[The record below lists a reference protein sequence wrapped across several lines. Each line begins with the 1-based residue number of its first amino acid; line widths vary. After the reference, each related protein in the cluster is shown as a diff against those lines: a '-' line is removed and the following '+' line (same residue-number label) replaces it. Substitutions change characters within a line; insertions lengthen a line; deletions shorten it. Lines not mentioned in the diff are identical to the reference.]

1 LILRAPD
8 SSDTQTKEESHES
21 RTSHQS
27 LPGIPQSEFKKNT
40 IDAYRDTLSKFC
52 DEFGRREL
60 ESLSS
65 EEVLSFLTS
74 ITEGTKQS
82 TKHTRY
88 SHVKAFFN
96 FIKEAINHSLQNPCD
111 APMIKKLFRP
121 AKAHHWDTLQKEVV
135 DEIIFRTTNPRN
147 RLMLELMARGGMRV
161 GEVLNLTPRD
171 IQGRKLLIG
180 NPKSGKE
187 AEVVF
192 VPRKIA
198 NRLKEYVREKG
209 IEPDQRIF
217 PITYAAARLVVKK
230 AGELV
235 GIRLRPHDLRR
246 HCATYASR
254 ARTPIE
260 IVSKIILRHS
270 NLSTTQMYLGRVSDA
285 EAIRWIENLYD

>member
-1 LILRAPD
+1 VRY
-8 SSDTQTKEESHES
+8 ES
-21 RTSHQS
+21 RANHQS

-40 IDAYRDTLSKFC
+40 IDAYWDTLSKFC
-52 DEFGRREL
+52 DEFGGREL

-74 ITEGTKQS
+74 ISEGTKQS

-96 FIKEAINHSLQNPCD
+96 FVRESLDHSLQNPCD
-111 APMIKKLFRP
+111 APMIKKLFRR
-121 AKAHHWDTLQKEVV
+121 AKVNHWETVEKEVV

-161 GEVLNLTPRD
+161 GEVLKLKPKD
-171 IQGRKLLIG
+171 IQGRKLVIG
-180 NPKSGKE
+180 DPKSGKE
-187 AEVVF
+187 EEVVF
-192 VPRKIA
+192 IPRKIA

-209 IEPDQRIF
+209 IKPPQRIF

-260 IVSKIILRHS
+260 IVSKVLLRHA
-270 NLSTTQMYLGRVSDA
+270 NLSTTQRYLGKVSDA

>member
-1 LILRAPD
+1 MRY
-8 SSDTQTKEESHES
+8 ES
-21 RTSHQS
+21 RANHQS

-52 DEFGRREL
+52 DEFGGREL

-74 ITEGTKQS
+74 ITEGTKQT

-96 FIKEAINHSLQNPCD
+96 FVRETLNQSLQNPCD
-111 APMIKKLFRP
+111 TPMIKKLFRR
-121 AKAHHWDTLQKEVV
+121 AKVNHWETVEKEVV

-161 GEVLNLTPRD
+161 GEVLNLTPGD
-171 IQGRKLLIG
+171 IQGRKLVIG
-180 NPKSGKE
+180 DPKSGKE

-192 VPRKIA
+192 IPRKIA
-198 NRLKEYVREKG
+198 NRLNEYVREKE
-209 IEPDQRIF
+209 IKPAQRIF

-230 AGELV
+230 SGELV

-270 NLSTTQMYLGRVSDA
+270 SLSTTQLYLGKVSDA
-285 EAIRWIENLYD
+285 EAIRWIENLYH